1 MSIALEETKTAP
13 PAPAPMLPT
22 RLELDRKVT
31 EPQKPHTTKQKMEDK
46 EKTKPTTNFPNIGVS
61 LEVLTSLRDNPC
73 MKKTI
78 LELVHPEI
86 TPHALTLLELADLQQ
101 LAQELRLFSDRDGPD
116 EFAMYKKK
124 SLSKEFFISALCS
137 ITPTTTTHVNIAI
150 VKPQT
155 LGSGEC
161 YALSVL
167 KSHPDLVGIPTD
179 FVSHAWRYTFAELV
193 DSIELEHN
201 ERIRIGDGDDN
212 LNGTN
217 NDNDNH
223 NNSSS
228 YQLSQQR
235 RFYWN
240 DIFVENQNS
249 TDNRPP
255 DYFFT
260 AFREAIATIGR
271 TVLVLEPI
279 RTPIPLTRAW
289 CIWEIWSTIDSKS
302 DLIVV
307 MPPSEEATF
316 ERLIMEEFNTI
327 VETLSKVDSI
337 NSQAFVEDDRKN
349 IHQIIDEQCLG
360 GHGAVDRA
368 ICDSMRIWFT
378 SACQRILKKLQIPV
392 DNEDNKF
399 ENTRTEEEIRKM
411 WKMVNNV
418 GKLVRKMGQLNE
430 TERLYR
436 LCLHGR
442 TKAFGENDKDT
453 LNSVNNLSFLMRQL
467 GRFDEAVAFAQQGLD
482 GKLPLLGEQ
491 HNSTWLSM
499 NQLAMA
505 LKERRNFSRAE
516 DLFRRLMQLINEFP
530 LDDKK
535 KMIQWTGLMMNNLG
549 DLLRETNRLDE
560 AESMLRKAVK
570 YWLSKQDE
578 TRPSTLRSFRYL
590 ALTLVAIGN
599 ITEGIQFFRREV
611 IGFEKVFGSDSPDA
625 MRARNNL
632 GDALRV
638 DGQFVEAGELLK
650 ESAEALESVF
660 GSEHPNVIYAQG
672 NYGLLL
678 VSDLSLEQEDIGKNL
693 LNEVLEKIEASN
705 EIWKLEHRM
714 HEVHPWIEKFKHF
727 QVWVD
732 VKS

>member
-279 RTPIPLTRAW
+279 RTPIPLTRA
-289 CIWEIWSTIDSKS
+289 
-302 DLIVV
+302 
-307 MPPSEEATF
+307 
-316 ERLIMEEFNTI
+316 
-327 VETLSKVDSI
+327 
-337 NSQAFVEDDRKN
+337 
-349 IHQIIDEQCLG
+349 G
-360 GHGAVDRA
+360 
-368 ICDSMRIWFT
+368 
-378 SACQRILKKLQIPV
+378 
-392 DNEDNKF
+392 
-399 ENTRTEEEIRKM
+399 
-411 WKMVNNV
+411 
-418 GKLVRKMGQLNE
+418 
-430 TERLYR
+430 
-436 LCLHGR
+436 
-442 TKAFGENDKDT
+442 
-453 LNSVNNLSFLMRQL
+453 
-467 GRFDEAVAFAQQGLD
+467 
-482 GKLPLLGEQ
+482 
-491 HNSTWLSM
+491 
-499 NQLAMA
+499 
-505 LKERRNFSRAE
+505 
-516 DLFRRLMQLINEFP
+516 
-530 LDDKK
+530 
-535 KMIQWTGLMMNNLG
+535 
-549 DLLRETNRLDE
+549 
-560 AESMLRKAVK
+560 
-570 YWLSKQDE
+570 
-578 TRPSTLRSFRYL
+578 
-590 ALTLVAIGN
+590 
-599 ITEGIQFFRREV
+599 
-611 IGFEKVFGSDSPDA
+611 VFG
-625 MRARNNL
+625 
-632 GDALRV
+632 
-638 DGQFVEAGELLK
+638 
-650 ESAEALESVF
+650 
-660 GSEHPNVIYAQG
+660 
-672 NYGLLL
+672 
-678 VSDLSLEQEDIGKNL
+678 
-693 LNEVLEKIEASN
+693 
-705 EIWKLEHRM
+705 
-714 HEVHPWIEKFKHF
+714 
-727 QVWVD
+727 
-732 VKS
+732 KSGVP